1 MTSTLKSAFP
11 LKGNTRLLR
20 VNINILAQ
28 PKLSP
33 HLMCIALL
41 ILLTGCVNT
50 ASINCNL
57 PPQHQWANTAQ
68 IIQDIRTFTST
79 EFSGRKTGTQGAIS
93 SQQYLA
99 QRFTDIGLI
108 PWQQS
113 FSVTFNYQYQF
124 SQQQGVNM
132 IGIIPSRVP
141 SNRWRVITA
150 HYDHLGQQG
159 KRIFHGAD
167 DNASGVAGLLAIA
180 QQWQLTGL
188 QDINLMLV
196 ATDAEEPGLYGSYG
210 LVEQIM
216 ATPDMEVELAMNLD
230 MIGHPSRPRAIYIEG
245 EQNFSNF
252 SQTKAWLSQ
261 QHQMCIRLS
270 YSKFNTA
277 GIKRMNWLKAS
288 DHYPFHK
295 AGIPWIYFGVPPHSK
310 YHTVDDTIDTL
321 NIDFLTSVTEMAFSF
336 ITQTNIQLKAK

>member
-11 LKGNTRLLR
+11 LKGYSRLLPK
-20 VNINILAQ
+20 NIKVLAQ
-28 PKLSP
+28 AKSLTKLS
-33 HLMCIALL
+33 CIAL
-41 ILLTGCVNT
+41 IMLTGCVNT
-50 ASINCNL
+50 ASIDCNL
-57 PPQHQWANTAQ
+57 PPQHQWADKTQ
-68 IIQDIRTFTST
+68 IIEDIRTLTAT
-79 EFSGRKTGTQGAIS
+79 EFSGRKTGTQGS
-93 SQQYLA
+93 VLSQNYLA

-113 FSVTFNYQYQF
+113 FKVTFKYQHQF
-124 SQQQGVNM
+124 SQQLGVNM
-132 IGIIPSRVP
+132 IGIIPSSTP

-188 QDINLMLV
+188 KDINLMLV
-196 ATDAEEPGLYGSYG
+196 ATDAEEQGLYGSYG
-210 LVEQIM
+210 LVEQIK
-216 ATPDMEVELAMNLD
+216 ATAEMQVELAMNLD

-245 EQNFSNF
+245 EQNFSHF
-252 SQTKAWLSQ
+252 KKTQAWLSQ
-261 QHQMCIRLS
+261 QHQVCIRLS
-270 YSKFNTA
+270 YSKLNTN

-288 DHYPFHK
+288 DHYPFHR
-295 AGIPWIYFGVPPHSK
+295 AGIAWIYFGVPPHSK

-336 ITQTNIQLKAK
+336 ITQTNIQLKEK